1 MREQIGRLLRQE
13 EVSDLLGEAPR
24 TLQEWRCRGVG
35 PPWVRL
41 PSRAI
46 RYPEA
51 RLLEWVG
58 ANIRTSIDRSP
69 RQGCAEAEQ
78 GAAVR

>member
-13 EVSDLLGEAPR
+13 EVSDLLGETPR
-24 TLQEWRCRGVG
+24 ALQDWRCRGVG

-46 RYPEA
+46 RYPEV

-58 ANIRTSIDRSP
+58 RNIRTSIDRSS
-69 RQGCAEAEQ
+69 RRAGAEAER
-78 GAAVR
+78 GAATR